1 MRQVPEVGI
10 VQKTLRRSYLKQA
23 KGDSTYSG
31 RLFAVEYSGAAV
43 LRADDLL

>member
-10 VQKTLRRSYLKQA
+10 VLKSLRRSYLKQV

-31 RLFAVEYSGAAV
+31 RPFAVEYSGAAM
-43 LRADDLL
+43 LRANDLL